1 MNFRTPHHKSTLLKV
16 VRLQS
21 PSRTMEGLPA
31 QNLTRRTTTKR
42 HPAHPLYTL
51 LTLQLYH
58 SIRQVGQGL
67 FEPSQV
73 GQPYLNSP
81 KLQIRLLALLLTG
94 LTRFPPLPT
103 PNPSLVDPRDSLE
116 ERHDENRDLQSQV
129 EVDFWL
135 VVCCLRTYS

>member
-1 MNFRTPHHKSTLLKV
+1 
-16 VRLQS
+16 
-21 PSRTMEGLPA
+21 MEGLPA

-51 LTLQLYH
+51 LTLQPYH
-58 SIRQVGQGL
+58 SIRQVGHGL

-73 GQPYLNSP
+73 GLPYLNSP
-81 KLQIRLLALLLTG
+81 KLQIRLLTG
-94 LTRFPPLPT
+94 LTRRPPLPT
-103 PNPSLVDPRDSLE
+103 PKPSLVDPRDSLE